1 MPPMRR
7 LAAIMFTDIVGYTA
21 MMQRDEADALMRV
34 RRYRELLAQHSERHH
49 GELLH
54 HYGDGSLTIFSS
66 AVEAVICARDLQL
79 DLQKS
84 PATPLRVGIHI
95 GDIVRDGDDL
105 YGDGV
110 NIASRVQNLAPVG
123 AVLFTERVLED
134 IRSHPELPYKSL
146 GKYSLKNIAQPVQV
160 YALSGPGFS
169 DLKSSDLQSPKGKA
183 LSGAPQSAAWRIGM
197 GALAL
202 GLMALVLSV
211 VFLWNQFKPKELPLA
226 AVAAEVPSVAILPF
240 KDLSPGGDQAWFGEG
255 IAEEILFALSRVE
268 GLKVAGRSSS
278 FAFSKEETDPREI
291 GRRLNVGA
299 VLEGSIRK
307 VGNRIR
313 ITAQLVNT
321 RDGFQIWSESHEEE
335 LSDIF
340 AVQENIARS
349 VAGKLTGAL
358 LGDKSSPLVQR
369 GTANTEAYQAYLQG
383 RYQLSQRVDG
393 AEQAVAYFQKAIELD
408 PDFATAH
415 AGLGNAYIWL
425 GYSNSVPSHEAFP
438 QARTHARRALELDPR
453 SAYAWSIL
461 GSVHLWYDW
470 DWAAAKSA
478 LDTAIAINPSEA
490 RALLDL
496 GWYHALRRDFD
507 SATEYML
514 KAVAIDSVDL
524 EYNID
529 LADMY
534 RMWGQYDR
542 SAAISEKMRT
552 LYPENSDTYW
562 MLGMNEYSRGKY
574 REARAYFEKTV
585 DYSGKEAWAMLHW
598 AMGLAK
604 SGQPEQARRVLRDA
618 LAAEPLAENAPVELA
633 MTWLSLG
640 EKDKALDLLEAAA
653 RSHANWLIS
662 ISMDPVWDELRKEP
676 RFKKLMQQMDFPK

>member
-1 MPPMRR
+1 MPPIRR

-21 MMQRDEADALMRV
+21 MMQRDEADALVRV
-34 RRYRELLAQHSERHH
+34 RRYRELLAQHSERCH

-54 HYGDGSLTIFSS
+54 HYGDGSLTIFPS

-84 PATPLRVGIHI
+84 PATPIRVGIHI

-110 NIASRVQNLAPVG
+110 NIASRVQNLAPSG
-123 AVLFTERVLED
+123 AVLFTDRVLED
-134 IRSHPELPYKSL
+134 IRSHPELPYKAL
-146 GKYSLKNIAQPVQV
+146 GKYSLKNIEQPVQV
-160 YALSGPGFS
+160 YALSGPGFA

-183 LSGAPQSAAWRIGM
+183 LPTATQSTAWRIGT
-197 GALAL
+197 LAL
-202 GLMALVLSV
+202 GLTALALSAL
-211 VFLWNQFKPKELPLA
+211 FLWNQFRPQDQPLGATSSEL
-226 AVAAEVPSVAILPF
+226 PSVAILPF
-240 KDLSPGGDQAWFGEG
+240 KDLSPGGDQEWFGEG
-255 IAEEILFALSRVE
+255 IAEEILYALSRVE

-307 VGNRIR
+307 AGNRIR

-321 RDGFQIWSESHEEE
+321 RDGFQIWSESHDQE

-340 AVQENIARS
+340 TVQEDIARS

-358 LGDKSSPLVQR
+358 LGDQSSPLVQR
-369 GTANTEAYQAYLQG
+369 GTNNPEAYQAYLQG

-393 AEQAVAYFQKAIELD
+393 AEQAVGFFQKAVALD
-408 PDFATAH
+408 PDFAMAH

-453 SAYAWSIL
+453 SAYAWSVL

-478 LDTAIAINPSEA
+478 LDTAIAINPTEA
-490 RALLDL
+490 RAWLDL
-496 GWYHALRRDFD
+496 GWYHALRRDFAA
-507 SATEYML
+507 ATKYMN

-542 SAAISEKMRT
+542 STAISEKMRA

-562 MLGMNEYSRGKY
+562 MLGLCDYSRGRY
-574 REARAYFEKTV
+574 REATAHFEKTV
-585 DYSGKEAWAMLHW
+585 QYSGREAWALLHW

-604 SGQPEQARRVLRDA
+604 SGKQEQARRVLREA

-640 EKDKALDLLEAAA
+640 KKTKALDMLEVAA

-662 ISMDPVWDELRKEP
+662 ISMDPVWDELRPEP
-676 RFKKLMQQMDFPK
+676 RFKKLMQQMDFPN